1 MSEMVHR
8 VIRRFLAVKREQ
20 PENAASFTAEFF
32 KRHPKLKRYA
42 PSKIVDKSSEGGG
55 SHPEAR
61 QAGQEIQLYPKFWQ
75 LDQKTRDF
83 VFAHEIGHWQLSEYG
98 LTKVVSDLGGLG
110 IDPWDSS
117 SLPFGQF
124 NMDEAF
130 ADCFATY
137 FLDPAELRRRYPMW
151 ETVVEKVI

>member
-1 MSEMVHR
+1 VSEDITRR
-8 VIRRFLAVKREQ
+8 VVRRFLAKKEEPQ
-20 PENAASFTAEFF
+20 DAASFTKGFF

-42 PSKIVDKSSEGGG
+42 PSKVVDKTSGGGG

-61 QAGQEIQLYPKFWQ
+61 QTGQEIQLYPKFWK
-75 LDQKTRDF
+75 LDPKTRDF

-98 LTKVVSDLGGLG
+98 LAKLIASLGELG
-110 IDPWDSS
+110 VDPWDSS
-117 SLPFGQF
+117 NLPFGQF

-137 FLDPAELRRRYPMW
+137 FLDPSELKSRYPAW
-151 ETVVEKVI
+151 EAVVEKVI